1 MNIRIEVD
9 PKSLSCRRKAFEVP
23 RAGIEPARPLR
34 VTGF

>member
-23 RAGIEPARPLR
+23 RAEVCQPLILNHL
-34 VTGF
+34 